1 MGVAQQKKELEEIL
15 VSRTRAEKWIKLGI
29 RQIKFEDL
37 KNAIDNNTFVDML
50 LFNHFSPWMYN
61 RMLKPVIQLIFRAN
75 WKLAEGILT
84 DVRELHR
91 TLTENRPEFAKLLSS
106 PRAVVWL
113 NECARRGYE
122 KIYSYV
128 WLE

>member
-1 MGVAQQKKELEEIL
+1 MGVIEEKKKLEKVL
-15 VSRTRAEKWIKLGI
+15 ASRYRAEKWIKLGI

-37 KNAIDNNTFVDML
+37 KYAIDNNIFVDTL

-61 RMLKPVIQLIFRAN
+61 KILKPIIQLIFRVN
-75 WKLAEGILT
+75 WELAEGILT
-84 DVRELHR
+84 DVHKLHR
-91 TLTENRPEFAKLLSS
+91 ILTENRPEFAKLLST
-106 PRAVVWL
+106 PKAIKWL
-113 NECARRGYE
+113 NKCTERGYK